1 MSLPR
6 RPIEPIPDETAR
18 VAQAAFPKGSLAVRL
33 RDEAGIIYEDACFA
47 SLFPAR
53 GQPAAAPWRLMLVT
67 ILQFAEDLTDRQA
80 AEAVRSRIDWKYA
93 LSLELS
99 DPGFDASV
107 LSEFRG
113 RLLAGGPA
121 QVWLDTL
128 LAHLEA
134 QGVLKARGRQ
144 RTDSTHVL
152 AAIRTVNRLEV
163 VGETL
168 RAALNSLAVVA
179 PDWLRAELRPD
190 WGTWV
195 ERYERRFV
203 DHRLPKTEATREA
216 LAEVIGADGR
226 RLLRAV
232 YDPAS
237 PTWLREVPAVE
248 TLRQVWVQ
256 QYHAAP
262 DGPQRT
268 PAAAVRWRAAQDLP
282 PASRLIQS
290 PYDPDARFATKR
302 ETEWTGYKVHLTE
315 TCDPGEPHLIVHVET
330 TAATTHDGHVTAK
343 IHGDLA
349 TTDRLPAEHVVD
361 QGYVDA
367 ELLLASHATHG
378 VELVG
383 PVPADQ
389 SWQGLAAQGF
399 ALADF
404 TVDWDSSTVQC
415 PRGQRSTKWRPGA
428 DRHGDLVIHV
438 DFARA
443 DCVACPVR
451 PHCTRSAT
459 SGRRLTLRPRAQHEA
474 LAAARA
480 RQETAAFKAQYACRA
495 GVEGTLAQGTRTCG
509 LRRARY
515 RGWPKTHLQHVLTAI
530 SMNMIRLVA
539 WLAEPTHSQTQR
551 SRFAA
556 LIPA

>member
-1 MSLPR
+1 M
-6 RPIEPIPDETAR
+6 
-18 VAQAAFPKGSLAVRL
+18 
-33 RDEAGIIYEDACFA
+33 
-47 SLFPAR
+47 
-53 GQPAAAPWRLMLVT
+53 
-67 ILQFAEDLTDRQA
+67 
-80 AEAVRSRIDWKYA
+80 
-93 LSLELS
+93 
-99 DPGFDASV
+99 

-113 RLLAGGPA
+113 RLVAGGPA
-121 QVWLDTL
+121 QTWLDTL
-128 LAHLEA
+128 LSHLNRR
-134 QGVLKARGRQ
+134 GILKAGGRQ
-144 RTDSTHVL
+144 RTDSTHVI
-152 AAIRTVNRLEV
+152 AAVRAINRLEV

-179 PDWLRAELRPD
+179 PDWLRGHLQPD
-190 WGTWV
+190 WDAWV
-195 ERYERRFV
+195 ERYGQRVTER
-203 DHRLPKTEATREA
+203 RLPKTEAAREA
-216 LAEVIGADGR
+216 FAEVVGADGH
-226 RLLRAV
+226 RLLRAIC
-232 YDPAS
+232 DPAA
-237 PTWLREVPAVE
+237 PAWLREVPAVE
-248 TLRQVWVQ
+248 TLRQVWLQ

-262 DGPQRT
+262 DAPDGPQHP
-268 PAAAVRWRAAQDLP
+268 PAAAGRWRAAQDLP

-349 TTDRLPAEHVVD
+349 TANRLPAAHVVD
-361 QGYVDA
+361 QGYVEA
-367 ELLLASHATHG
+367 ELLLASHAMHR
-378 VELVG
+378 VEVVG

-404 TVDWDSSTVQC
+404 TVDWDTSTVQC

-428 DRHGDLVIHV
+428 DRHGDPVIHV

-443 DCVACPVR
+443 ACLACPAR
-451 PHCTRSAT
+451 PQCTHSAT

-474 LAAARA
+474 LVAARA
-480 RQETAAFKAQYACRA
+480 RQETAAFKARYACRA
-495 GVEGTLAQGTRTCG
+495 GVEGTLAQGMRTCG

-515 RGWPKTHLQHVLTAI
+515 RGWPKTHLQHVLSAI

-539 WLAEPTHSQTQR
+539 WMADPTPSRTQR
-551 SRFAA
+551 SRFVALAA
-556 LIPA
+556 A